1 MNQHNPL
8 VPVSSV
14 NPIVDNY
21 IQLFPITFTRII
33 LGLSIYIIGHLLVS
47 YFKKL
52 TNKVYELE
60 KQLSHMTSQ
69 IEDQFNDKV
78 NISVFNLQTD
88 INNSIKELKCN
99 MFENMRIMTE
109 NIELLENM
117 TNKQKKKIIE
127 LEYIMESN
135 ADSLTKELSVVSEK
149 CDMLIENVED
159 NNRQL
164 SNNINELKTDLEK
177 KTRFVVYGDN
187 GSNKLIASKN
197 NITNIS
203 QLRCH
208 RSTIKFYLSSL
219 EHFTNMNELDLAVLY
234 MLSSKIID
242 EDNELHII
250 DSRLLIEH
258 SYINMKD
265 DVEFN
270 NYKPLSLLL
279 REERVKKVI
288 DYIYKIRP
296 DMKLLWNGQIIE

>member
-60 KQLSHMTSQ
+60 KQLSNMTSQ

-164 SNNINELKTDLEK
+164 SNNINELKTELDTKEI
-177 KTRFVVYGDN
+177 VISYGN
-187 GSNKLIASKN
+187 QIVLGTKYSINK
-197 NITNIS
+197 NILTNMS
-203 QLRCH
+203 QLYE
-208 RSTIKFYLSSL
+208 KVSSRMEEFDL
-219 EHFTNMNELDLAVLY
+219 HSLKYFTKLKELDLKY
-234 MLSSKIID
+234 
-242 EDNELHII
+242 
-250 DSRLLIEH
+250 
-258 SYINMKD
+258 
-265 DVEFN
+265 
-270 NYKPLSLLL
+270 
-279 REERVKKVI
+279 
-288 DYIYKIRP
+288 
-296 DMKLLWNGQIIE
+296 